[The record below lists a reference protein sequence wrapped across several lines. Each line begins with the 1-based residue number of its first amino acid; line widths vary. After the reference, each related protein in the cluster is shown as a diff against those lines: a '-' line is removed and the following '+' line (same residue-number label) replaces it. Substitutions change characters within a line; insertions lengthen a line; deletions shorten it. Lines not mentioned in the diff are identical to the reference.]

1 MHIYKSINIVGF
13 ASAVSQISHKPQN
26 IEVDSGAVVR
36 SQMFFKCLNFKFIP
50 YNMTLCYK
58 WIHQV
63 HQGHFPLMIVIQK
76 TKTVM
81 DEFQLRGISFR
92 KPSLMPYTELITPLS
107 RLPLLLIPASIVE
120 FIILNSALFL
130 YLPTKL

>member
-58 WIHQV
+58 
-63 HQGHFPLMIVIQK
+63 
-76 TKTVM
+76 
-81 DEFQLRGISFR
+81 
-92 KPSLMPYTELITPLS
+92 
-107 RLPLLLIPASIVE
+107 
-120 FIILNSALFL
+120 
-130 YLPTKL
+130 